1 MYEDAKSRRITLYVV
16 RNPLWQ
22 GKAEFRFA
30 ERRGVSVFYWIEGPL
45 GYALTAEM
53 EPPELFEVARAV
65 HRQLER

>member
-1 MYEDAKSRRITLYVV
+1 V

-53 EPPELFEVARAV
+53 ERPELFEVARAV
-65 HRQLER
+65 HQQVER